1 MRVAPRD
8 EIWSRGGVPVED
20 LPDPFAP
27 ERPRQE
33 PELRPEQ
40 SSVQEEAPK
49 PRRRW
54 PLVLYSIA
62 ALIFVTLIWL
72 VLTAPLSRALEPL
85 ADPALLILSDD
96 GHPIARRGAIKEAP
110 VDVAQL
116 NPLTSAAFVAI
127 EDRRFYRHW
136 GIDPR
141 GMGRA
146 MVANLR
152 GGGVRQGG
160 STITQQLA
168 KTSFLSGDRTIK
180 RKAQEIIIAFWLEA
194 WLTKQEI
201 LSRYLSSVYFGD
213 GVYGLRA
220 AAHHYFNR
228 DPERLTL
235 AQSAML
241 AGMVQA
247 PSRLAPTQHLA
258 AAQKRSKLV
267 LAAMADTGVI
277 SGPRARSTIS
287 ARPVALTSKVPA
299 GTYFADWVTPYAQK
313 AFDSEFGEVK
323 VRTTLDATLQRMAI
337 RAVGNARIGDAQA
350 ALVAMRPD
358 GRVVAMVGGS
368 SYKDSPFNRVTQA
381 RRQPGS
387 AFKLFVYLAAMRSGW
402 TPDSMIEDRPI
413 TIGGWTPVNS
423 DGVYRG
429 RITLREAFARSSNA
443 ATVRLSQEIGRENV
457 IRAARDLG
465 ITTPLPDKPS
475 LALGTA
481 GVSLLELTSAYAAVA
496 SGHYPI
502 VARGLP
508 EGQPVEGLTAFFR
521 RDGGLDPQ
529 RDRAPMLDLLYA
541 AANNGTGRRAALAIP
556 TFGKT
561 GTTQENRDALF
572 IGFAG
577 NLVVGVWVGRDD
589 NKSLGRISGGTV
601 PAEIWRNFMT
611 SALAVDRQ
619 RGPDLPAEF
628 RLPQRPPEPER
639 RPDLQSPLPPEWSDG
654 TKELRQVRD
663 ALQELLGDR

>member
-1 MRVAPRD
+1 MKLAPRD
-8 EIWSRGGVPVED
+8 EIWSRGGVPVEE
-20 LPDPFAP
+20 LPDPFATEP
-27 ERPRQE
+27 LWPQADRPQSAEMEE
-33 PELRPEQ
+33 PQ
-40 SSVQEEAPK
+40 PK
-49 PRRRW
+49 QRRW
-54 PLVLYSIA
+54 PLILYSIA
-62 ALIFVTLIWL
+62 ALVLVTLVWL

-85 ADPALLILSDD
+85 QDPALLMLSDD
-96 GHPIARRGAIKEAP
+96 GHAIARRGAIKEAP
-110 VDVAQL
+110 VDVTRL
-116 NPLTSAAFVAI
+116 NPLTPAAFVAI

-136 GIDPR
+136 GIDVR

-146 MVANLR
+146 MVANMR

-168 KTSFLSGDRTIK
+168 KTSFLTGDRTIK

-194 WLTKQEI
+194 WLSKQEI

-228 DPERLTL
+228 EPQQLSL

-258 AAQKRSKLV
+258 AAQKRSRLV
-267 LAAMADTGVI
+267 LAAMADTKVI
-277 SGPRARSTIS
+277 SDARARSVYP
-287 ARPVALTSKVPA
+287 ARPVAITSKVPT
-299 GTYFADWVTPYAQK
+299 GTYFADWAAPYAQK
-313 AFDSEFGEVK
+313 AFDSEFGQVK
-323 VRTTLDATLQRMAI
+323 VRTTLNATLQRLAI
-337 RAVGNARIGDAQA
+337 RAVGNARIGGAQA

-358 GRVVAMVGGS
+358 GRVVAMVGGT
-368 SYKDSPFNRVTQA
+368 SYKESPFNRVTQA

-387 AFKLFVYLAAMRSGW
+387 AFKLFVYLAALRSGW
-402 TPDSMIEDRPI
+402 TPDSIIDDKPI

-443 ATVRLSQEIGRENV
+443 ATVRLSEQVGRANV

-465 ITTPLPDKPS
+465 ITTPLPDRPS
-475 LALGTA
+475 LPLGTA

-496 SGHYPI
+496 DGHYPI
-502 VARGLP
+502 VARGLADPQAP
-508 EGQPVEGLTAFFR
+508 EGLGAFFR
-521 RDGGLDPQ
+521 RDGRLDEA

-541 AANNGTGRRAALAIP
+541 AANNGTGRRAALAVP

-577 NLVVGVWVGRDD
+577 DLVVGVWVGRDD
-589 NKSLGRISGGTV
+589 NKSLGKISGGTI

-611 SALAVDRQ
+611 AALAVDRR
-619 RGPDLPAEF
+619 RGPDLPTQFNFPA
-628 RLPQRPPEPER
+628 RQLQPGDNR
-639 RPDLQSPLPPEWSDG
+639 DLKSPLPPEWSNG

-663 ALQELLGDR
+663 ALEDLLNG